1 MVVPTLILSTA
12 VLLCPSLCLYEF
24 ECSIF
29 QSHFVSEI
37 GARSDSESTVHVDEA
52 SFSRFHYSA
61 VLWLNPLQDPA
72 GATVPS
78 QGANFSNAAASVNSC
93 LEFDGGR
100 LTFFQANAEP
110 WLAAEPVAG
119 RATFFSSGWENRHR
133 VSPVHSGQRYALNLF
148 LTAEPPPPTPAAR
161 FVHDCIRP
169 RSLAAWEQ
177 CEREWSEWLVT

>member
-1 MVVPTLILSTA
+1 MLA
-12 VLLCPSLCLYEF
+12 VSL
-24 ECSIF
+24 

-61 VLWLNPLQDPA
+61 VLWLNPLQNPMPVTA
-72 GATVPS
+72 SWQGTNLSTSAT
-78 QGANFSNAAASVNSC
+78 ADSC

-100 LTFFQANAEP
+100 LTFWEANAEP

-133 VSPVHSGQRYALNLF
+133 VSPVKSGKRYALNLF
-148 LTAEPPPPTPAAR
+148 LTAEPPPPAPAAR

-177 CEREWSEWLVT
+177 CEREWSDWLVT